1 MCVSMQVRIN
11 KCCINEKVEEVNG
24 KRLFV
29 VQLTDLLTNPC
40 GIPWGWTADIAETV
54 GGGPADGG
62 TDVGAPA
69 LCGASCGVVLWACCN
84 PPE

>member
-1 MCVSMQVRIN
+1 MF
-11 KCCINEKVEEVNG
+11 VNG
-24 KRLFV
+24 RSGRTMSKIDSKINFGL
-29 VQLTDLLTNPC
+29 LTDLLTNPC
-40 GIPWGWTADIAETV
+40 GIPWGWTADIAEAV

-62 TDVGAPA
+62 GTDVGAPT

>member
-1 MCVSMQVRIN
+1 MVLIRELKKWIENV
-11 KCCINEKVEEVNG
+11 EKI
-24 KRLFV
+24 V
-29 VQLTDLLTNPC
+29 VQLTDLLTSPC
-40 GIPWGWTADIAETV
+40 GIPWGCTADIAETV